1 MNLSEFHSYI
11 ADNQSNICQLTVIQ
25 NSRTVIND
33 TWNGYKADDTVHT
46 LSVTKS
52 IVSLLVGIA
61 IEQGLIDGVDDHVL
75 DYFPDYKINRGEKT
89 IQKVTLKNLLTMTAP
104 YKYRAEPWSKICV
117 QEDWSTAA
125 LDYLGGRCGLT
136 GEFQYSTLGIH
147 ILTGIIA
154 VVSKMTTVDF
164 ANKYLFEPLAI
175 APRKIYV
182 APDAEAHKAFTVG
195 KTPKGNIW
203 FSDEKGV
210 GAAGYGLCLSAEE
223 MAKIG
228 FLCLKKGVFHNKR
241 IVSEKWLEES
251 TKVRL
256 CCGEKFRNMAYGYL
270 WWIIDENEGSYAA
283 IGNSG
288 NVIYVNADKDLV
300 ISIAATFKPAI
311 FDRIEFIK
319 GYIEPFAAKQHFPR
333 SSRSALAVRPGLS
346 AKFTQKF

>member
-1 MNLSEFHSYI
+1 MVNLSEFHSYVS
-11 ADNQSNICQLTVIQ
+11 DNQSNICQVTVIQ
-25 NSRTVIND
+25 NGKTIIND
-33 TWNGYKADDTVHT
+33 SWNGYKADDTVHT
-46 LSVTKS
+46 MSVTKS

-61 IEQGLIDGVDDHVL
+61 IEQGLIGSVDDYVL
-75 DYFPDYKINRGEKT
+75 DYFPDYKIKRGEKT

-104 YKYRAEPWSKICV
+104 YKYKSEPWSKICV
-117 QEDWSTAA
+117 QEDWSIAA
-125 LDYLGGRCGLT
+125 LDFLGGRCGIT

-154 VVSKMTTVDF
+154 RVSKMTTVDF
-164 ANKYLFEPLAI
+164 ANKYLFEPLMI

-223 MAKIG
+223 MSKIG
-228 FLCLKKGVFHNKR
+228 LLCVKKGVFNNRR
-241 IVSEKWLEES
+241 IVSEKWLAES
-251 TKVRL
+251 TAVGL
-256 CCGEKFRNMAYGYL
+256 HCDEKFRGMKYGYL

-288 NVIYVNADKDLV
+288 NVIYINPKKELV
-300 ISIAATFKPAI
+300 VAVSGYFKPKV
-311 FDRIEFIK
+311 FDRIDFIK
-319 GYIEPFAAKQHFPR
+319 EQIEEKIED
-333 SSRSALAVRPGLS
+333 
-346 AKFTQKF
+346 

>member
-1 MNLSEFHSYI
+1 MINLSEFHSYVS
-11 ADNQSNICQLTVIQ
+11 DSQSNICQVAVIQ
-25 NSRTVIND
+25 NGKTIIND
-33 TWNGYKADDTVHT
+33 TWNNYKANDTVHT
-46 LSVTKS
+46 MSVTKS
-52 IVSLLVGIA
+52 VVSLLVGIA
-61 IEQGLIDGVDDHVL
+61 VDKGLIGSIDDYVL
-75 DYFPDYKINRGEKT
+75 DYFPDYKIKRGEKT

-104 YKYRAEPWSKICV
+104 YKYKAEPWSKICV
-117 QEDWSTAA
+117 QEDWSIAA
-125 LDYLGGRCGLT
+125 LDFLGGRSGIT

-164 ANKYLFEPLAI
+164 ANKYLFEPLMI

-210 GAAGYGLCLSAEE
+210 GSAGYGLCLSADE
-223 MAKIG
+223 MSKIG
-228 FLCLKKGVFHNKR
+228 LLCLKKGVFHNER

-256 CCGEKFRNMAYGYL
+256 CCGEKFRDMKYSYL

-288 NVIYVNADKDLV
+288 NVIYINPKKELV
-300 ISIAATFKPAI
+300 VAVAAYFKPTV
-311 FDRIEFIK
+311 FDRIDFIK
-319 GYIEPFAAKQHFPR
+319 EQIEEKINGYEQ
-333 SSRSALAVRPGLS
+333 
-346 AKFTQKF
+346 

>member
-1 MNLSEFHSYI
+1 MINLSEFHSYV
-11 ADNQSNICQLTVIQ
+11 ADKKPNICQVTVIQ
-25 NSRTVIND
+25 NDKTIIND
-33 TWNGYKADDTVHT
+33 IWNGYKADDTVHT
-46 LSVTKS
+46 MSVTKS

-61 IEQGLIDGVDDHVL
+61 IEQRLIGSIDDYVL
-75 DYFPDYKINRGEKT
+75 DYFPDYKIKRGEKT

-104 YKYRAEPWSKICV
+104 YKYKTEPWSKICV
-117 QEDWSTAA
+117 QEDWSIAA
-125 LDYLGGRCGLT
+125 LDFLGGRRGIT

-154 VVSKMTTVDF
+154 AASKMKTVDF
-164 ANKYLFEPLAI
+164 ANKYLFEPLLI

-182 APDAEAHKAFTVG
+182 APDAEAHKTFTVG

-210 GAAGYGLCLSAEE
+210 GAAGYGLCLSADE
-223 MAKIG
+223 MSKIG
-228 FLCLKKGVFHNKR
+228 LLCLKKGVFHNER

-256 CCGEKFRNMAYGYL
+256 CCGEKFRDMKYGYL

-288 NVIYVNADKDLV
+288 NVIYINLKKELV
-300 ISIAATFKPAI
+300 VAVSGYFKPTV
-311 FDRIEFIK
+311 FDRIDFIK
-319 GYIEPFAAKQHFPR
+319 EQIEEKIED
-333 SSRSALAVRPGLS
+333 
-346 AKFTQKF
+346 

>member
-1 MNLSEFHSYI
+1 MINLSEFHSYV
-11 ADNQSNICQLTVIQ
+11 ADKQPNICQVTVIQ
-25 NSRTVIND
+25 NDKTIIND
-33 TWNGYKADDTVHT
+33 IWNGYKADDTVHT
-46 LSVTKS
+46 MSVTKS

-61 IEQGLIDGVDDHVL
+61 IEQRLIGSIDDYVL
-75 DYFPDYKINRGEKT
+75 DYFPDYKIKRGEKT

-104 YKYRAEPWSKICV
+104 YKYKTEPWSKICV
-117 QEDWSTAA
+117 QEDWSIAA
-125 LDYLGGRCGLT
+125 LDFLGGRRGIT

-154 VVSKMTTVDF
+154 AASKMTTVDL
-164 ANKYLFEPLAI
+164 ANKYLFEPLLI

-182 APDAEAHKAFTVG
+182 APDAEAHKTFTVG

-210 GAAGYGLCLSAEE
+210 GAAGYGLCLSADE
-223 MAKIG
+223 MSKIG
-228 FLCLKKGVFHNKR
+228 LLCLKKGVFHNER

-256 CCGEKFRNMAYGYL
+256 CCGEKFRDMKYGYL

-288 NVIYVNADKDLV
+288 NVIYINPKKELV
-300 ISIAATFKPAI
+300 VAVSGYFKPTV
-311 FDRIEFIK
+311 FDRIDFIK
-319 GYIEPFAAKQHFPR
+319 EKKKKKIED
-333 SSRSALAVRPGLS
+333 
-346 AKFTQKF
+346 